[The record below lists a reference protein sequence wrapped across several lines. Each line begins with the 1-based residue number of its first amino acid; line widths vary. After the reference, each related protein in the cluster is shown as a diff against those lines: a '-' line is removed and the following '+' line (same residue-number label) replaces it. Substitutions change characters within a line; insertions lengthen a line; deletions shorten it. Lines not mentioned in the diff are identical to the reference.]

1 MQLKEQD
8 ILSLYQEGEEK
19 IGSVSMLD
27 IKHFVNRI
35 AQVQKIPVFVQQQ
48 VKPGQAKTQTRFN
61 TQADAPE
68 DTTKFK
74 KSIEALKLE
83 IEEKN
88 REIKSLNQAI
98 ADSSKRVLS
107 LENEIKKLENRL
119 VDKHAKP
126 PHEMQKES
134 ITQGAL
140 DQIQKLKDEI
150 HHVQN
155 VNYALQKTIQ
165 VDLKQELS
173 KVA

>member
-1 MQLKEQD
+1 M
-8 ILSLYQEGEEK
+8 
-19 IGSVSMLD
+19 
-27 IKHFVNRI
+27 
-35 AQVQKIPVFVQQQ
+35 
-48 VKPGQAKTQTRFN
+48 
-61 TQADAPE
+61 
-68 DTTKFK
+68 
-74 KSIEALKLE
+74 KLE